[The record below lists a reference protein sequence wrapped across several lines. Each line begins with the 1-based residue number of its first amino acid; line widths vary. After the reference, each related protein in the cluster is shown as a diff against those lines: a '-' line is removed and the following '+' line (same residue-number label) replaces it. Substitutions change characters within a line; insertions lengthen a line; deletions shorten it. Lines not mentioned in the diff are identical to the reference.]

1 MSNTDHLFFGV
12 DFNPDSKEPI
22 NFLETRL
29 MDLSPFSAH
38 EVELDGEVF
47 KTVEHGYQTLRIKP
61 GKERDQIKATRSPMD
76 AWREGQKYK
85 NSQDLLVDDFDKD
98 EVMEKLF
105 RAKLLQHEDIKSV
118 LLATKNRELLKVYD
132 TDYYW
137 GTGADGTGQ
146 NKMGELWMKLRSELE

>member
-1 MSNTDHLFFGV
+1 
-12 DFNPDSKEPI
+12 
-22 NFLETRL
+22 
-29 MDLSPFSAH
+29 
-38 EVELDGEVF
+38 
-47 KTVEHGYQTLRIKP
+47 
-61 GKERDQIKATRSPMD
+61 MD

-85 NSQDLLVDDFDKD
+85 NSPDLLVEDFDKD

-118 LLATKNRELLKVYD
+118 LSATKDRELLKVYD

-146 NKMGELWMKLRSELE
+146 NKMGKLWMKLRREIQDSVV

>member
-1 MSNTDHLFFGV
+1 MSNTDRLFYGI
-12 DFNPDSKEPI
+12 DFKPDSREPI

-29 MDLSPFSAH
+29 TDLSSFSAH
-38 EVELDGEVF
+38 EVELESEVF
-47 KTVEHGYQTLRIKP
+47 KTVEHGYQALRLKP
-61 GKERDQIKATRSPMD
+61 GKGREQIKTARSPMD

-85 NSQDLLVDDFDKD
+85 NSPDLLVDDFDKD

-105 RAKLLQHEDIKSV
+105 RAKFLQHEDIKSV

-146 NKMGELWMKLRSELE
+146 NKMGKLWMKLRSELE